1 MKNIVLLT
9 LLFLFASMGCK
20 AQNEN
25 CESGVCGSGSPG
37 SLRLNLELN
46 TFASFRHK
54 GMTMHGYNFDV
65 GISLYKNLYA
75 LGSIE
80 LVSHHLRNDD
90 GKTYFNST
98 GLSGGL
104 VYNIIDRDN
113 TTIPLKVKMGGTLG
127 NPDWKYTFYDLSLA
141 LNQRLGKS
149 NFAGV
154 AGIGY
159 RYEYS
164 RVEAMSSHGFV
175 YVFFGIKI

>member
-1 MKNIVLLT
+1 MNKI
-9 LLFLFASMGCK
+9 AI
-20 AQNEN
+20 
-25 CESGVCGSGSPG
+25 
-37 SLRLNLELN
+37 
-46 TFASFRHK
+46 
-54 GMTMHGYNFDV
+54 
-65 GISLYKNLYA
+65 ISLMTILSSVACHAGDEVCTSGFIQSIYRNIYA
-75 LGSIE
+75 LGSFE
-80 LVSHHLRNDD
+80 MLSYHANKS
-90 GKTYFNST
+90 KTYFNST

-113 TTIPLKVKMGGTLG
+113 TTIPLKVKIGGTLG
-127 NPDWKYTFYDLSLA
+127 SPDWKYTFYDTSVA

-154 AGIGY
+154 VGIGY

>member
-1 MKNIVLLT
+1 MNKIAIISLMTILSSVACHAGDEVCT
-9 LLFLFASMGCK
+9 
-20 AQNEN
+20 
-25 CESGVCGSGSPG
+25 SGACGQGSPG
-37 SLRLNLELN
+37 SVRLNLEVNAL
-46 TFASFRHK
+46 TAFRNK
-54 GMTMHGYNFDV
+54 GMTMHGYNFDAA
-65 GISLYKNLYA
+65 ISIYRNIYA
-75 LGSIE
+75 LGSFE
-80 LVSHHLRNDD
+80 MLSYHANKS
-90 GKTYFNST
+90 KTYFNST

-127 NPDWKYTFYDLSLA
+127 NPDWKYTFYDTSVA